1 MTVAV
6 LNLGDTATGAKTAAA
21 LRDDLQAGASLVV
34 LDQSLSA
41 AAARGNG
48 YEGSLNLTTQEA
60 RDLGAAIGCDFFIIG
75 DARTVA
81 RSPSNNA
88 NYFESYAS
96 IFIVSARTGRLI
108 LWERLAE
115 RRDNGDDAEKTL
127 LQTLTSAAARYQIA
141 ILRAAED
148 EAKERTANVESPP
161 ATIEVMSDDDNG
173 KGDTREPRPYR
184 RVKPAYAGAAAQAE
198 IEATVDVLVDV
209 DARGEISHLEIARWA
224 GYGLDQSVIDT
235 VKQMHFFPAM
245 RDGAA
250 IPMRVLLRYN
260 FKQKPLEK
268 PPTKPLKLPVRPSQ
282 APVQENKMAVQPG
295 QVMIQPSQVAVQP
308 RQVTFQPS
316 QVAVQPRQV
325 TIQPRQVAIHPR
337 QVAIQPSQ
345 VAVQPSQVAFQPRQV
360 AVQPGQVAIQPRQV
374 AVQPSQVAVQA
385 ASVACPR
392 RGTN

>member
-1 MTVAV
+1 MPHGNLVIKFAIGLVAAICLSAISISAQARVTVAI
-6 LNLGDTATGAKTAAA
+6 LDLGDTATGSKAAAA
-21 LRDDLQAGASLVV
+21 LRRDLQASPTLVV
-34 LDQSLSA
+34 IDQSLA
-41 AAARGNG
+41 TAAARGNG

-60 RDLGAAIGCDFFIIG
+60 RDIGAAIGCDFFIIG

-88 NYFESYAS
+88 NYFESYAA

-115 RRDNGDDAEKTL
+115 RRDNADDAEKTL
-127 LQTLTSAAARYQIA
+127 LQTLTSAAAPRYQIA

-148 EAKERTANVESPP
+148 EAKERIANVESP
-161 ATIEVMSDDDNG
+161 AAAIEVMSDDDNG

-250 IPMRVLLRYN
+250 IAMRVLLRYN

-268 PPTKPLKLPVRPSQ
+268 PPTKPLKLPVRPSGQ
-282 APVQENKMAVQPG
+282 APVQENQAAVL
-295 QVMIQPSQVAVQP
+295 MSQVAVQP
-308 RQVTFQPS
+308 N
-316 QVAVQPRQV
+316 QV
-325 TIQPRQVAIHPR
+325 TILTGQA
-337 QVAIQPSQ
+337 PSL
-345 VAVQPSQVAFQPRQV
+345 
-360 AVQPGQVAIQPRQV
+360 
-374 AVQPSQVAVQA
+374 
-385 ASVACPR
+385 
-392 RGTN
+392 